1 MEIVARDLSRTA
13 VTRLEHSQTGLP
25 AAHEPALLILTV
37 DRMNSMIAMDGL
49 SGLRDQCWHHWM
61 MPSVHDTVRM
71 I

>member
-1 MEIVARDLSRTA
+1 MEIVVRDPSPTA
-13 VTRLEHSQTGLP
+13 DIRLERSQTGLP
-25 AAHEPALLILTV
+25 AAHAPALLILTV
-37 DRMNSMIAMDGL
+37 DRMNSMIAMYGL